1 MARIGKVT
9 PKYLTIE
16 DVKRERNEPRKL
28 QSILQSAKE
37 VLLWMFYAIVGGFGL
52 GWLVLYAMSR

>member
-16 DVKRERNEPRKL
+16 DVKRERNEPRPERSVWD
-28 QSILQSAKE
+28 SIIDLGCWFLACGA
-37 VLLWMFYAIVGGFGL
+37 MGAIIIF
-52 GWLVLYAMSR
+52 AMHYGR